1 MQRMKRSGSK
11 LLCIL
16 LLLSLLLSLT
26 ACGKPET
33 QLEKTAGY
41 LQAQNA
47 EPGTGSV
54 GGDWLIFGLARSG
67 VKVPQKYFDAY
78 YENVEAAVREK
89 NGVLSDRKY
98 TEYSRTVLALT
109 AIGKNPADVAGFD
122 LLKPLAD
129 FEQVTRQGINGTI
142 FALLALDSGNYE
154 IPENPDAAVQ
164 ATRQMYVDELLAR
177 ALPDGGWTLT
187 GGEPDVDIT
196 AMTLQALAKYRDQA
210 DVTAAVERGLAVLSS
225 LQEPDGGYV
234 SWGSS
239 NSESVAQV
247 IVALTE
253 LGVPLDDE
261 RFTKNGITVEDALL
275 RFAQENGAFV
285 HVRAGS
291 GGDAAAYAAEQYA
304 GTTASDSVTAEVDS
318 ELDES
323 PAHYE
328 VELHTAWG
336 EFEYLVDAYTGKVLS
351 GQKDLLATAPAG
363 DEAAKPTAPSG
374 GADIG
379 HAKAKSIALNHAG
392 VSENKAYD
400 MEIELDDEDGT
411 LVYEVEFKSSGME
424 YSYEINAATGAILEH
439 ETEIDD

>member
-1 MQRMKRSGSK
+1 MKRSGSK

-41 LQAQNA
+41 LQAQIA

-239 NSESVAQV
+239 NSESFAQV

-285 HVRAGS
+285 HVRDGS
-291 GGDAAAYAAEQYA
+291 GGDDGMATEQAFYALAAIHRAET
-304 GTTASDSVTAEVDS
+304 GETT
-318 ELDES
+318 L
-323 PAHYE
+323 
-328 VELHTAWG
+328 
-336 EFEYLVDAYTGKVLS
+336 
-351 GQKDLLATAPAG
+351 
-363 DEAAKPTAPSG
+363 
-374 GADIG
+374 
-379 HAKAKSIALNHAG
+379 
-392 VSENKAYD
+392 YD
-400 MEIELDDEDGT
+400 MTD
-411 LVYEVEFKSSGME
+411 VMQ
-424 YSYEINAATGAILEH
+424 
-439 ETEIDD
+439 

>member
-1 MQRMKRSGSK
+1 MKRSGSK

-41 LQAQNA
+41 LQAQIA
-47 EPGTGSV
+47 APGTGSV

-67 VKVPQKYFDAY
+67 VKVPQKYFDTY

-196 AMTLQALAKYRDQA
+196 AMTLQALAKYREQPDA
-210 DVTAAVERGLAVLSS
+210 AAAVERGLAVLSS

-253 LGVPLDDE
+253 LGVPLSDE
-261 RFTKNGITVEDALL
+261 RFVKNDVTVADALL

-285 HVRAGS
+285 HVRDGS
-291 GGDAAAYAAEQYA
+291 GGDDEMATEQAFYALAAIHRAET
-304 GTTASDSVTAEVDS
+304 GETT
-318 ELDES
+318 L
-323 PAHYE
+323 
-328 VELHTAWG
+328 
-336 EFEYLVDAYTGKVLS
+336 
-351 GQKDLLATAPAG
+351 
-363 DEAAKPTAPSG
+363 
-374 GADIG
+374 
-379 HAKAKSIALNHAG
+379 
-392 VSENKAYD
+392 YD
-400 MEIELDDEDGT
+400 MTD
-411 LVYEVEFKSSGME
+411 VMQ
-424 YSYEINAATGAILEH
+424 
-439 ETEIDD
+439 

>member
-1 MQRMKRSGSK
+1 MKRSGSK

-41 LQAQNA
+41 LQAQIA

-129 FEQVTRQGINGTI
+129 FEQVTKQGINGTI

-154 IPENPDAAVQ
+154 MPEDPDAAVQ

-177 ALPDGGWTLT
+177 ELPDGGWTLA

-196 AMTLQALAKYRDQA
+196 AMTVQALAKYREQPDA
-210 DVTAAVERGLAVLSS
+210 AAAVERGLAVLSS

-253 LGVPLDDE
+253 LGVPLSDE
-261 RFTKNGITVEDALL
+261 RFVKNDVTVADALL

-285 HVRAGS
+285 HVRDGS
-291 GGDAAAYAAEQYA
+291 GGDDEMATEQAFYALAAIHRAET
-304 GTTASDSVTAEVDS
+304 GETT
-318 ELDES
+318 L
-323 PAHYE
+323 
-328 VELHTAWG
+328 
-336 EFEYLVDAYTGKVLS
+336 
-351 GQKDLLATAPAG
+351 
-363 DEAAKPTAPSG
+363 
-374 GADIG
+374 
-379 HAKAKSIALNHAG
+379 
-392 VSENKAYD
+392 YD
-400 MEIELDDEDGT
+400 MTD
-411 LVYEVEFKSSGME
+411 VMQ
-424 YSYEINAATGAILEH
+424 
-439 ETEIDD
+439 

>member
-1 MQRMKRSGSK
+1 MKRSGSK

-41 LQAQNA
+41 LQAQIA

-187 GGEPDVDIT
+187 GVEPDVDIT

-285 HVRAGS
+285 HVRDGS
-291 GGDAAAYAAEQYA
+291 GGDDGMATEQAFYALAAIHRAET
-304 GTTASDSVTAEVDS
+304 GETT
-318 ELDES
+318 L
-323 PAHYE
+323 
-328 VELHTAWG
+328 
-336 EFEYLVDAYTGKVLS
+336 
-351 GQKDLLATAPAG
+351 
-363 DEAAKPTAPSG
+363 
-374 GADIG
+374 
-379 HAKAKSIALNHAG
+379 
-392 VSENKAYD
+392 YD
-400 MEIELDDEDGT
+400 MTD
-411 LVYEVEFKSSGME
+411 VMQ
-424 YSYEINAATGAILEH
+424 
-439 ETEIDD
+439 

>member
-1 MQRMKRSGSK
+1 MKRSGSK

-41 LQAQNA
+41 LQAQIA

-129 FEQVTRQGINGTI
+129 FEQVTRQGINGAI

-285 HVRAGS
+285 HVRDGS
-291 GGDAAAYAAEQYA
+291 GGDDGMATEQAFYALAAIHRAET
-304 GTTASDSVTAEVDS
+304 GETT
-318 ELDES
+318 L
-323 PAHYE
+323 
-328 VELHTAWG
+328 
-336 EFEYLVDAYTGKVLS
+336 
-351 GQKDLLATAPAG
+351 
-363 DEAAKPTAPSG
+363 
-374 GADIG
+374 
-379 HAKAKSIALNHAG
+379 
-392 VSENKAYD
+392 YD
-400 MEIELDDEDGT
+400 MTD
-411 LVYEVEFKSSGME
+411 VMQ
-424 YSYEINAATGAILEH
+424 
-439 ETEIDD
+439 

>member
-1 MQRMKRSGSK
+1 MKRSGSK

-41 LQAQNA
+41 LQAQIA

-109 AIGKNPADVAGFD
+109 AIGKNPADVAGCD

-285 HVRAGS
+285 HVRDGS
-291 GGDAAAYAAEQYA
+291 GGDDGMATEQAFYALAAIHRAET
-304 GTTASDSVTAEVDS
+304 GETT
-318 ELDES
+318 L
-323 PAHYE
+323 
-328 VELHTAWG
+328 
-336 EFEYLVDAYTGKVLS
+336 
-351 GQKDLLATAPAG
+351 
-363 DEAAKPTAPSG
+363 
-374 GADIG
+374 
-379 HAKAKSIALNHAG
+379 
-392 VSENKAYD
+392 YD
-400 MEIELDDEDGT
+400 MTD
-411 LVYEVEFKSSGME
+411 VMQ
-424 YSYEINAATGAILEH
+424 
-439 ETEIDD
+439 

>member
-1 MQRMKRSGSK
+1 MKRSGSK

-41 LQAQNA
+41 LQAQIA
-47 EPGTGSV
+47 APGTGSV

-129 FEQVTRQGINGTI
+129 FEQVTKQGINGTI

-154 IPENPDAAVQ
+154 MPEDPDAAVQ

-253 LGVPLDDE
+253 LGVPLSDE
-261 RFTKNGITVEDALL
+261 RFVKNDVTVADALL

-285 HVRAGS
+285 HVRDGS
-291 GGDAAAYAAEQYA
+291 GGDDEMATEQAFYALAAIHRAET
-304 GTTASDSVTAEVDS
+304 GETT
-318 ELDES
+318 L
-323 PAHYE
+323 
-328 VELHTAWG
+328 
-336 EFEYLVDAYTGKVLS
+336 
-351 GQKDLLATAPAG
+351 
-363 DEAAKPTAPSG
+363 
-374 GADIG
+374 
-379 HAKAKSIALNHAG
+379 
-392 VSENKAYD
+392 YD
-400 MEIELDDEDGT
+400 MTD
-411 LVYEVEFKSSGME
+411 VMQ
-424 YSYEINAATGAILEH
+424 
-439 ETEIDD
+439 

>member
-1 MQRMKRSGSK
+1 MKRSGSK

-41 LQAQNA
+41 LQAQIA

-67 VKVPQKYFDAY
+67 VKVPQKYFAAY

-196 AMTLQALAKYRDQA
+196 AMTLQARANYRDQA

-285 HVRAGS
+285 HVRDGS
-291 GGDAAAYAAEQYA
+291 GGDDGMATEQAFYALAAIHRAET
-304 GTTASDSVTAEVDS
+304 GETT
-318 ELDES
+318 L
-323 PAHYE
+323 
-328 VELHTAWG
+328 
-336 EFEYLVDAYTGKVLS
+336 
-351 GQKDLLATAPAG
+351 
-363 DEAAKPTAPSG
+363 
-374 GADIG
+374 
-379 HAKAKSIALNHAG
+379 
-392 VSENKAYD
+392 YD
-400 MEIELDDEDGT
+400 MTD
-411 LVYEVEFKSSGME
+411 VMQ
-424 YSYEINAATGAILEH
+424 
-439 ETEIDD
+439 

>member
-1 MQRMKRSGSK
+1 MKRSGSK

-41 LQAQNA
+41 LQAQIA

-154 IPENPDAAVQ
+154 IPENPDANVQ
-164 ATRQMYVDELLAR
+164 ATRQMYVDELLTR
-177 ALPDGGWTLT
+177 ELPDGGWTLT

-285 HVRAGS
+285 HVRDGS
-291 GGDAAAYAAEQYA
+291 GGDDGMATEQAFYALAAIHRAET
-304 GTTASDSVTAEVDS
+304 GETT
-318 ELDES
+318 L
-323 PAHYE
+323 
-328 VELHTAWG
+328 
-336 EFEYLVDAYTGKVLS
+336 
-351 GQKDLLATAPAG
+351 
-363 DEAAKPTAPSG
+363 
-374 GADIG
+374 
-379 HAKAKSIALNHAG
+379 
-392 VSENKAYD
+392 YD
-400 MEIELDDEDGT
+400 MTD
-411 LVYEVEFKSSGME
+411 VMQ
-424 YSYEINAATGAILEH
+424 
-439 ETEIDD
+439 

>member
-1 MQRMKRSGSK
+1 MKRSGSK

-33 QLEKTAGY
+33 QLGKTAGY
-41 LQAQNA
+41 LQAQIA

-285 HVRAGS
+285 HVRDGS
-291 GGDAAAYAAEQYA
+291 GGDDGMATEQAFYALAAIHRAET
-304 GTTASDSVTAEVDS
+304 GETT
-318 ELDES
+318 L
-323 PAHYE
+323 
-328 VELHTAWG
+328 
-336 EFEYLVDAYTGKVLS
+336 
-351 GQKDLLATAPAG
+351 
-363 DEAAKPTAPSG
+363 
-374 GADIG
+374 
-379 HAKAKSIALNHAG
+379 
-392 VSENKAYD
+392 YD
-400 MEIELDDEDGT
+400 MTD
-411 LVYEVEFKSSGME
+411 VMQ
-424 YSYEINAATGAILEH
+424 
-439 ETEIDD
+439 

>member
-1 MQRMKRSGSK
+1 MKRSGSK

-41 LQAQNA
+41 LQAQIA

-154 IPENPDAAVQ
+154 IPENPDVNVQ
-164 ATRQMYVDELLAR
+164 ATRQMYVDELLTR
-177 ALPDGGWTLT
+177 ELPDGGWTLT

-285 HVRAGS
+285 HVRDGS
-291 GGDAAAYAAEQYA
+291 GGDDGMATEQAFYALAAIHRAET
-304 GTTASDSVTAEVDS
+304 GETT
-318 ELDES
+318 L
-323 PAHYE
+323 
-328 VELHTAWG
+328 
-336 EFEYLVDAYTGKVLS
+336 
-351 GQKDLLATAPAG
+351 
-363 DEAAKPTAPSG
+363 
-374 GADIG
+374 
-379 HAKAKSIALNHAG
+379 
-392 VSENKAYD
+392 YD
-400 MEIELDDEDGT
+400 MTD
-411 LVYEVEFKSSGME
+411 VMQ
-424 YSYEINAATGAILEH
+424 
-439 ETEIDD
+439 

>member
-1 MQRMKRSGSK
+1 MKRSGPK

-26 ACGKPET
+26 ACGKQAN

-41 LQAQNA
+41 LQAQIA
-47 EPGTGSV
+47 APGTGSV

-109 AIGKNPADVAGFD
+109 AIGKNPVDVAGFD

-285 HVRAGS
+285 HVRDGS
-291 GGDAAAYAAEQYA
+291 GGDDGMATEQAFYALAAIHRAET
-304 GTTASDSVTAEVDS
+304 GETT
-318 ELDES
+318 L
-323 PAHYE
+323 
-328 VELHTAWG
+328 
-336 EFEYLVDAYTGKVLS
+336 
-351 GQKDLLATAPAG
+351 
-363 DEAAKPTAPSG
+363 
-374 GADIG
+374 
-379 HAKAKSIALNHAG
+379 
-392 VSENKAYD
+392 YD
-400 MEIELDDEDGT
+400 MTD
-411 LVYEVEFKSSGME
+411 VMQ
-424 YSYEINAATGAILEH
+424 
-439 ETEIDD
+439 

>member
-1 MQRMKRSGSK
+1 MKRSGSK

-41 LQAQNA
+41 LQAQIA

-89 NGVLSDRKY
+89 NGGLSDRKY

-225 LQEPDGGYV
+225 LPEPDGGYV

-247 IVALTE
+247 LVALTE

-285 HVRAGS
+285 HVRDGS
-291 GGDAAAYAAEQYA
+291 GGDDEMATEQAFYALAAIHRAET
-304 GTTASDSVTAEVDS
+304 GETT
-318 ELDES
+318 L
-323 PAHYE
+323 
-328 VELHTAWG
+328 
-336 EFEYLVDAYTGKVLS
+336 
-351 GQKDLLATAPAG
+351 
-363 DEAAKPTAPSG
+363 
-374 GADIG
+374 
-379 HAKAKSIALNHAG
+379 
-392 VSENKAYD
+392 YD
-400 MEIELDDEDGT
+400 MTD
-411 LVYEVEFKSSGME
+411 VMQ
-424 YSYEINAATGAILEH
+424 
-439 ETEIDD
+439 

>member
-1 MQRMKRSGSK
+1 MKRSGSK

-41 LQAQNA
+41 LQAQIA
-47 EPGTGSV
+47 APGTGSV

-67 VKVPQKYFDAY
+67 VKVPQKYFDTY

-129 FEQVTRQGINGTI
+129 FEQVTKQGINGTI

-154 IPENPDAAVQ
+154 MPEDPDAAVQ

-177 ALPDGGWTLT
+177 ELPDGGWTLA

-196 AMTLQALAKYRDQA
+196 AMTVQALAKYREQPDA
-210 DVTAAVERGLAVLSS
+210 AAAVERGLAVLSS

-285 HVRAGS
+285 HVRDGS
-291 GGDAAAYAAEQYA
+291 GGDDEMATEQAFYALAAIHRAET
-304 GTTASDSVTAEVDS
+304 GETT
-318 ELDES
+318 L
-323 PAHYE
+323 
-328 VELHTAWG
+328 
-336 EFEYLVDAYTGKVLS
+336 
-351 GQKDLLATAPAG
+351 
-363 DEAAKPTAPSG
+363 
-374 GADIG
+374 
-379 HAKAKSIALNHAG
+379 
-392 VSENKAYD
+392 YD
-400 MEIELDDEDGT
+400 MTD
-411 LVYEVEFKSSGME
+411 VMQ
-424 YSYEINAATGAILEH
+424 
-439 ETEIDD
+439 

>member
-1 MQRMKRSGSK
+1 MKRSGSK

-26 ACGKPET
+26 ACGKQAN

-41 LQAQNA
+41 LQAQIA
-47 EPGTGSV
+47 APGTGSV

-109 AIGKNPADVAGFD
+109 AIGKNPADVAGYD

-129 FEQVTRQGINGTI
+129 FEQVTKQGINGTI
-142 FALLALDSGNYE
+142 FALLALDSGKYE

-177 ALPDGGWTLT
+177 ELPDGGWTLT

-196 AMTLQALAKYRDQA
+196 AMTLQALAKYRGQA
-210 DVTAAVERGLAVLSS
+210 EVEAAVERGLAVLSS

-285 HVRAGS
+285 HVRDGS
-291 GGDAAAYAAEQYA
+291 GGDDGMATEQAFYALAAIHRAET
-304 GTTASDSVTAEVDS
+304 GETT
-318 ELDES
+318 L
-323 PAHYE
+323 
-328 VELHTAWG
+328 
-336 EFEYLVDAYTGKVLS
+336 
-351 GQKDLLATAPAG
+351 
-363 DEAAKPTAPSG
+363 
-374 GADIG
+374 
-379 HAKAKSIALNHAG
+379 
-392 VSENKAYD
+392 YD
-400 MEIELDDEDGT
+400 MTD
-411 LVYEVEFKSSGME
+411 VMQ
-424 YSYEINAATGAILEH
+424 
-439 ETEIDD
+439 

>member
-1 MQRMKRSGSK
+1 MKRSGSK

-26 ACGKPET
+26 ACGKQAN

-41 LQAQNA
+41 LQAQIA
-47 EPGTGSV
+47 APGTGSV

-177 ALPDGGWTLT
+177 ELPDGGWTLA

-196 AMTLQALAKYRDQA
+196 AMTVQALAKYREQPDA
-210 DVTAAVERGLAVLSS
+210 AAAVERGLAVLSS

-253 LGVPLDDE
+253 LGVPLSDE
-261 RFTKNGITVEDALL
+261 RFVKNDVTVADALL

-285 HVRAGS
+285 HVRDGS
-291 GGDAAAYAAEQYA
+291 GGDDGMATEQAFYALAAIHRAET
-304 GTTASDSVTAEVDS
+304 GETT
-318 ELDES
+318 L
-323 PAHYE
+323 
-328 VELHTAWG
+328 
-336 EFEYLVDAYTGKVLS
+336 
-351 GQKDLLATAPAG
+351 
-363 DEAAKPTAPSG
+363 
-374 GADIG
+374 
-379 HAKAKSIALNHAG
+379 
-392 VSENKAYD
+392 YD
-400 MEIELDDEDGT
+400 MTD
-411 LVYEVEFKSSGME
+411 VMQ
-424 YSYEINAATGAILEH
+424 
-439 ETEIDD
+439 

>member
-1 MQRMKRSGSK
+1 MKRSGSK

-41 LQAQNA
+41 LQAQIA

-109 AIGKNPADVAGFD
+109 AIGKNPVDVAGFD

-129 FEQVTRQGINGTI
+129 FEQVTKQGINGTI
-142 FALLALDSGNYE
+142 FALLAMDSGKYE

-177 ALPDGGWTLT
+177 ELPDGGWTLT

-285 HVRAGS
+285 HVRDGS
-291 GGDAAAYAAEQYA
+291 GGDDGMATEQAFYALAAIHRAET
-304 GTTASDSVTAEVDS
+304 GETT
-318 ELDES
+318 L
-323 PAHYE
+323 
-328 VELHTAWG
+328 
-336 EFEYLVDAYTGKVLS
+336 
-351 GQKDLLATAPAG
+351 
-363 DEAAKPTAPSG
+363 
-374 GADIG
+374 
-379 HAKAKSIALNHAG
+379 
-392 VSENKAYD
+392 YD
-400 MEIELDDEDGT
+400 MTD
-411 LVYEVEFKSSGME
+411 VMQ
-424 YSYEINAATGAILEH
+424 
-439 ETEIDD
+439 

>member
-1 MQRMKRSGSK
+1 MKRSGSK

-41 LQAQNA
+41 LQAQIA
-47 EPGTGSV
+47 APGTGSV

-67 VKVPQKYFDAY
+67 VKVPQKYFDTY

-285 HVRAGS
+285 HVRDGS
-291 GGDAAAYAAEQYA
+291 GGDDGMATEQAFYALAAIHRAET
-304 GTTASDSVTAEVDS
+304 GETT
-318 ELDES
+318 L
-323 PAHYE
+323 
-328 VELHTAWG
+328 
-336 EFEYLVDAYTGKVLS
+336 
-351 GQKDLLATAPAG
+351 
-363 DEAAKPTAPSG
+363 
-374 GADIG
+374 
-379 HAKAKSIALNHAG
+379 
-392 VSENKAYD
+392 YD
-400 MEIELDDEDGT
+400 MTD
-411 LVYEVEFKSSGME
+411 VMQ
-424 YSYEINAATGAILEH
+424 
-439 ETEIDD
+439 

>member
-1 MQRMKRSGSK
+1 MKRSGSK

-41 LQAQNA
+41 LQAQIA

-67 VKVPQKYFDAY
+67 VKVPQKYCDAY

-285 HVRAGS
+285 HVRDGS
-291 GGDAAAYAAEQYA
+291 GGDDGMATEQAFYALAAIHRAET
-304 GTTASDSVTAEVDS
+304 GETT
-318 ELDES
+318 L
-323 PAHYE
+323 
-328 VELHTAWG
+328 
-336 EFEYLVDAYTGKVLS
+336 
-351 GQKDLLATAPAG
+351 
-363 DEAAKPTAPSG
+363 
-374 GADIG
+374 
-379 HAKAKSIALNHAG
+379 
-392 VSENKAYD
+392 YD
-400 MEIELDDEDGT
+400 MTD
-411 LVYEVEFKSSGME
+411 VMQ
-424 YSYEINAATGAILEH
+424 
-439 ETEIDD
+439 

>member
-1 MQRMKRSGSK
+1 MKRSGSK

-41 LQAQNA
+41 LQAQIA

-129 FEQVTRQGINGTI
+129 FEQVTRQGINVTI

-285 HVRAGS
+285 HVRDGS
-291 GGDAAAYAAEQYA
+291 GGDDGMATEQAFYALAAIHRAET
-304 GTTASDSVTAEVDS
+304 GETT
-318 ELDES
+318 L
-323 PAHYE
+323 
-328 VELHTAWG
+328 
-336 EFEYLVDAYTGKVLS
+336 
-351 GQKDLLATAPAG
+351 
-363 DEAAKPTAPSG
+363 
-374 GADIG
+374 
-379 HAKAKSIALNHAG
+379 
-392 VSENKAYD
+392 YD
-400 MEIELDDEDGT
+400 MTD
-411 LVYEVEFKSSGME
+411 VMQ
-424 YSYEINAATGAILEH
+424 
-439 ETEIDD
+439 

>member
-1 MQRMKRSGSK
+1 MKRSGSK

-41 LQAQNA
+41 LQAQIA

-67 VKVPQKYFDAY
+67 VKVPQKYFDTY

-129 FEQVTRQGINGTI
+129 FEQVSKQGINGTI

-154 IPENPDAAVQ
+154 MPEDPDAAVQ

-177 ALPDGGWTLT
+177 ELPDGGWTLA

-196 AMTLQALAKYRDQA
+196 AMTVQALAKYREQPDA
-210 DVTAAVERGLAVLSS
+210 AAAVERGLAVLSS

-253 LGVPLDDE
+253 LGVPLSDE
-261 RFTKNGITVEDALL
+261 RFVKNDVTVADALL

-285 HVRAGS
+285 HVRDGS
-291 GGDAAAYAAEQYA
+291 GGDDEMATEQAFYALAAIHRAET
-304 GTTASDSVTAEVDS
+304 GETT
-318 ELDES
+318 L
-323 PAHYE
+323 
-328 VELHTAWG
+328 
-336 EFEYLVDAYTGKVLS
+336 
-351 GQKDLLATAPAG
+351 
-363 DEAAKPTAPSG
+363 
-374 GADIG
+374 
-379 HAKAKSIALNHAG
+379 
-392 VSENKAYD
+392 YD
-400 MEIELDDEDGT
+400 MTD
-411 LVYEVEFKSSGME
+411 VMQ
-424 YSYEINAATGAILEH
+424 
-439 ETEIDD
+439 

>member
-1 MQRMKRSGSK
+1 MKRSGSK

-41 LQAQNA
+41 LQAQIA
-47 EPGTGSV
+47 APGTGSV

-129 FEQVTRQGINGTI
+129 FEQVTKQGINGTI

-285 HVRAGS
+285 HVRDGS
-291 GGDAAAYAAEQYA
+291 GGDDGMATEQAFYALAAIHRAET
-304 GTTASDSVTAEVDS
+304 GETT
-318 ELDES
+318 L
-323 PAHYE
+323 
-328 VELHTAWG
+328 
-336 EFEYLVDAYTGKVLS
+336 
-351 GQKDLLATAPAG
+351 
-363 DEAAKPTAPSG
+363 
-374 GADIG
+374 
-379 HAKAKSIALNHAG
+379 
-392 VSENKAYD
+392 YD
-400 MEIELDDEDGT
+400 MTD
-411 LVYEVEFKSSGME
+411 VMQ
-424 YSYEINAATGAILEH
+424 
-439 ETEIDD
+439 

>member
-1 MQRMKRSGSK
+1 MKRSGSK

-41 LQAQNA
+41 LQAQIA

-285 HVRAGS
+285 HVRDGS
-291 GGDAAAYAAEQYA
+291 GGDDGMATEQAFNALAAIHRAET
-304 GTTASDSVTAEVDS
+304 GETT
-318 ELDES
+318 L
-323 PAHYE
+323 
-328 VELHTAWG
+328 
-336 EFEYLVDAYTGKVLS
+336 
-351 GQKDLLATAPAG
+351 
-363 DEAAKPTAPSG
+363 
-374 GADIG
+374 
-379 HAKAKSIALNHAG
+379 
-392 VSENKAYD
+392 YD
-400 MEIELDDEDGT
+400 MTD
-411 LVYEVEFKSSGME
+411 VMQ
-424 YSYEINAATGAILEH
+424 
-439 ETEIDD
+439 

>member
-1 MQRMKRSGSK
+1 MKRSGSK

-41 LQAQNA
+41 LQAQIA

-54 GGDWLIFGLARSG
+54 GGNWLIFGLARSG

-285 HVRAGS
+285 HVRDGS
-291 GGDAAAYAAEQYA
+291 GGDDGMATEQAFYALAAIHRAET
-304 GTTASDSVTAEVDS
+304 GETT
-318 ELDES
+318 L
-323 PAHYE
+323 
-328 VELHTAWG
+328 
-336 EFEYLVDAYTGKVLS
+336 
-351 GQKDLLATAPAG
+351 
-363 DEAAKPTAPSG
+363 
-374 GADIG
+374 
-379 HAKAKSIALNHAG
+379 
-392 VSENKAYD
+392 YD
-400 MEIELDDEDGT
+400 MTD
-411 LVYEVEFKSSGME
+411 VMQ
-424 YSYEINAATGAILEH
+424 
-439 ETEIDD
+439 

>member
-1 MQRMKRSGSK
+1 MKRSGSK

-41 LQAQNA
+41 LQAQIA
-47 EPGTGSV
+47 APGTGSV
-54 GGDWLIFGLARSG
+54 GGDWLIFWLARSG
-67 VKVPQKYFDAY
+67 VKVPQKYFDTY

-129 FEQVTRQGINGTI
+129 FEQVTKQGINGTI

-154 IPENPDAAVQ
+154 MPEDPDAAVQ

-177 ALPDGGWTLT
+177 ELPDGGWTLA

-196 AMTLQALAKYRDQA
+196 AMTVQALAKYREQPDA
-210 DVTAAVERGLAVLSS
+210 AAAVERGLAVLSS

-253 LGVPLDDE
+253 LGVPLSDE
-261 RFTKNGITVEDALL
+261 RFVKNDVTVADALL

-285 HVRAGS
+285 HVRDGS
-291 GGDAAAYAAEQYA
+291 GGDDEMATEQAFYALAAIHRAET
-304 GTTASDSVTAEVDS
+304 GETT
-318 ELDES
+318 L
-323 PAHYE
+323 
-328 VELHTAWG
+328 
-336 EFEYLVDAYTGKVLS
+336 
-351 GQKDLLATAPAG
+351 
-363 DEAAKPTAPSG
+363 
-374 GADIG
+374 
-379 HAKAKSIALNHAG
+379 
-392 VSENKAYD
+392 YD
-400 MEIELDDEDGT
+400 MTD
-411 LVYEVEFKSSGME
+411 VMQ
-424 YSYEINAATGAILEH
+424 
-439 ETEIDD
+439 

>member
-1 MQRMKRSGSK
+1 MKRSGSK

-26 ACGKPET
+26 ACGKQAN

-41 LQAQNA
+41 LQAQIA
-47 EPGTGSV
+47 APGTGSV

-67 VKVPQKYFDAY
+67 VKVSQKYFDAY

-109 AIGKNPADVAGFD
+109 AIGKNPADVAGYD

-129 FEQVTRQGINGTI
+129 FEQVTKQGINGTI
-142 FALLALDSGNYE
+142 FALLALDSGKYE

-177 ALPDGGWTLT
+177 ELPDGGWTLT

-196 AMTLQALAKYRDQA
+196 AMTLQALAKYRGQA
-210 DVTAAVERGLAVLSS
+210 EVEAAVERGLAVLSS
-225 LQEPDGGYV
+225 LQEPDGGYT

-261 RFTKNGITVEDALL
+261 RFVKNGVTVEDALL
-275 RFAQENGAFV
+275 RFAQESGAFV
-285 HVRAGS
+285 HVLDG
-291 GGDAAAYAAEQYA
+291 GGDDGMATEQAFYALASIHRAET
-304 GTTASDSVTAEVDS
+304 GETT
-318 ELDES
+318 L
-323 PAHYE
+323 
-328 VELHTAWG
+328 
-336 EFEYLVDAYTGKVLS
+336 
-351 GQKDLLATAPAG
+351 
-363 DEAAKPTAPSG
+363 
-374 GADIG
+374 
-379 HAKAKSIALNHAG
+379 
-392 VSENKAYD
+392 YD
-400 MEIELDDEDGT
+400 MTD
-411 LVYEVEFKSSGME
+411 VMQ
-424 YSYEINAATGAILEH
+424 
-439 ETEIDD
+439 